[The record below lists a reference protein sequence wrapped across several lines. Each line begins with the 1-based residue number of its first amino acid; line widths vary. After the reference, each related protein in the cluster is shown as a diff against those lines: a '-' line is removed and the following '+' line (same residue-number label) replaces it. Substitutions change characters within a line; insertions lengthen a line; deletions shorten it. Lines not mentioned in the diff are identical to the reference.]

1 MKCFIRIKLL
11 LTFLL
16 ILLSNIINAQ
26 NVSLKILL
34 KTSGKDSL
42 TNASIQLYS
51 LPDSLL
57 LQSQISNPNSN
68 TFLVKSFTKYLAEV
82 SAIGFE
88 KTYKTITAAGKPFF
102 ITIELKSK
110 SNLLDSVTVVSKKPL
125 IKQED
130 DKTIIDAEV
139 LSNSST
145 NAYEVLE
152 KTPGAVV
159 DQDGNVYLNSSTPA
173 TIYINGR
180 EMKMSTDDIATLL
193 KSLPAGSVSKI
204 EILRTPSAKYDAA
217 NSGGIINVVLKKGIK
232 IGTTGSINFRYDQG
246 VYSTLS
252 AGFSLNNS
260 IGKTNTYLSYQ
271 YTHRN
276 YFDDIESDR
285 LINIDTLLT
294 QKSSTKYSPITN
306 YVGGGIDY
314 AFNKKFNIAYDLRL
328 TANDNSSNALSAND
342 FSIANTQNEFYKS
355 QTPISNNGNALFVA
369 NSLSSKYKIDSVG
382 SEWANEI
389 DYTYSKN
396 NNAQLYTNT
405 YQLPVAPDVAGNG
418 NTRTIANVV
427 DIKSDLSLKLKH
439 QFILES
445 GIKIST
451 ATNNNNALYYTQT
464 GNSAEQLD
472 TYQTNKF
479 SYKENINA
487 AYLQLTKTYHGF
499 IFKAGLRFENTNITG
514 HQFVP
519 TDTTFSINRNDLFP
533 YFYAKR
539 YLFKIFGYPLTGN
552 AIFRRSITRPG
563 YDALNPSPK
572 FVDPFTYNVG
582 NPKLQPQFTTNYE
595 INSTY
600 NDFPVFAFGVND
612 TKDIFSQVTY
622 QNDTTN
628 IAYRT
633 YDNLGRFKEIYGR
646 LFGGLPAGGKYFM
659 YAGVQYN
666 HIQYIGEYQGAPL
679 NYQRGSWTFFT
690 GHELKVAPTL
700 RFNLN
705 AWMYA
710 NGFRAF
716 NELKTLGQLNMS
728 ITKTVLNKKLSIIL
742 SGNDILRT
750 NKSVFHLQQGTVL
763 VNGTRIQDSRRIGM
777 TLRYNFG
784 ITHKEEKKDLFN
796 QQPVNTDA
804 NQ

>member
-1 MKCFIRIKLL
+1 MRIKILATGL
-11 LTFLL
+11 FIFLYP
-16 ILLSNIINAQ
+16 ITNAQ
-26 NVSLKILL
+26 TVSLKIIL
-34 KTSGKDSL
+34 KTSAKDSL
-42 TNASIQLYS
+42 ANATIQIFS
-51 LPDSLL
+51 LPDSAL
-57 LQSQISNPNSN
+57 LQSQVSKSTSN
-68 TFLVKSFTKYLAEV
+68 TFSVKPFAKYLVEV

-88 KTYKTITAAGKPFF
+88 KKDKTIAVANKPLS
-102 ITIELKSK
+102 ITLEIKSK
-110 SNLLDSVTVVSKKPL
+110 SSSLDSVTVVAKKPL

-130 DKTIIDAEV
+130 DKTIVDAEV
-139 LSNSST
+139 LANSST

-159 DQDGNVYLNSSTPA
+159 DQDGNVYLNSTTPA
-173 TIYINGR
+173 VIYINGR

-193 KSLPAGSVSKI
+193 KSLPAGSVSRI
-204 EILRTPSAKYDAA
+204 EILRTPSAKYDAS
-217 NSGGIINVVLKKGIK
+217 NSGGIINVVLKKGIQ
-232 IGTTGSINFRYDQG
+232 IGTTGSVNLRYDQG
-246 VYSTLS
+246 VYGTIS
-252 AGFSLNNS
+252 AGFSLNKSVGKINS
-260 IGKTNTYLSYQ
+260 YLSYQ

-285 LINIDTLLT
+285 LINGDTLLT
-294 QKSSTKYSPITN
+294 QKSSTKYSPVTN
-306 YVGGGIDY
+306 YIGGGIDY

-328 TANDNSSNALSAND
+328 TANKNSSNALSSND
-342 FSIANTQNEFYKS
+342 FSNTDTQNEFYKS
-355 QTPISNNGNALFVA
+355 QTPISNNGNSLFVGNA
-369 NSLSSKYKIDSVG
+369 VTSKYKIDSTG
-382 SEWANEI
+382 SEWDNEI

-405 YQLPVAPDVAGNG
+405 YQLPDSPNVAGNG
-418 NTRTIANVV
+418 NISSNANII
-427 DIKSDLSLKLKH
+427 DMKSDLSLKLKY
-439 QFILES
+439 QFILET

-451 ATNNNNALYYTQT
+451 SSNNNNALYYIQT
-464 GNSAEQLD
+464 GSSPEQLD

-487 AYLQLTKTYHGF
+487 AYLQLTKTYHGY
-499 IFKAGLRFENTNITG
+499 IFKAGLRFENTNMIG
-514 HQFVP
+514 HQSVP
-519 TDTTFSINRNDLFP
+519 ADTVFSIKRNDLFP
-533 YFYAKR
+533 YFYIKH
-539 YLFKIFGYPLTGN
+539 YLFKILGYPLIGN
-552 AIFRRSITRPG
+552 AIFRRSIIRPG
-563 YDALNPSPK
+563 YDALNPTPQ
-572 FVDPFTYNVG
+572 FIDPFTYNVG

-600 NDFPVFAFGVND
+600 NDFPVFALGTND
-612 TKDIFSQVTY
+612 SKNVWSPVTY
-622 QNDTTN
+622 QNDSTK

-633 YDNLGRFKEIYGR
+633 YDNLGRKKEIYGR

-666 HIQYIGEYQGAPL
+666 HIQYTGLYQGLPL
-679 NYQRGSWTFFT
+679 NYIRGSWTFFM
-690 GHELKVAPTL
+690 GHELKATPTL

-705 AWMYA
+705 GWMYV

-750 NKSVFHLQQGTVL
+750 NISKFHLQQGGVL
-763 VNGTRIQDSRRIGM
+763 VNGTRIQDSRRVGL

-796 QQPVNTDA
+796 QQPVNTEA